1 MNQSHLSLFRFTTQ
15 LIFLFSLLGL
25 SSCCTQR
32 LSRAQ
37 DDFNNFEEKY
47 KEIQLE
53 LSDRESIPYQ
63 GFFEDAYEDVQ
74 SALGKKSCL
83 EQDYL
88 LADAYLIKALC
99 EFRLDIYDKSR
110 NSANKAI
117 TEYFDMES
125 KGLSFQVERKKL
137 AQILLIQL
145 DIEQSGK
152 ELKTFYSS
160 GNKNYDQAKSYHLSS
175 IYAQSATDQAKLEE
189 AISEMEDFKS
199 SVEGN
204 NPLMIALISSQL
216 AGLKIWSDG
225 ISKFWESKGDGATM
239 TKQQLNDYIQEEEE
253 KHLLPRKKELLEE
266 LEGLLTPDQAEKWV
280 KWWDDRI

>member
-1 MNQSHLSLFRFTTQ
+1 MNQSHLSLFRFATQ
-15 LIFLFSLLGL
+15 LICLFSLLWL

-53 LSDRESIPYQ
+53 LSDKESIPYQ

-125 KGLSFQVERKKL
+125 KGLSFQMERKKL

-160 GNKNYDQAKSYHLSS
+160 ENKNYDQAKSYHLSS
-175 IYAQSATDQAKLEE
+175 IYDQSATDQAKLEE
-189 AISEMEDFKS
+189 AISEMEDFKL

-204 NPLMIALISSQL
+204 NPLAIALISSQL

-225 ISKFWESKGDGATM
+225 ISKFWESKAAGATM
-239 TKQQLNDYIQEEEE
+239 TRQQLNDYIDEEE

-266 LEGLLTPDQAEKWV
+266 LESLLTPDQATRWV